1 MYYKEYGETN
11 SALMVFIH
19 GGGVSGWMWD
29 KQIEYFSSKFH
40 CLVPEMPE
48 HGRSKNGVQFT
59 ICDAASELNEL
70 IKEKGKGKRVIA
82 IGFSLGAQVLIA
94 MLSQKP
100 NLIDFAMINS
110 ALVKKV
116 PFANTLTKSMMFA
129 FPLVKLKTFSKIQAK
144 SMYIN
149 GDYQDIYYLESCR
162 MNKDAFIRIM
172 NENMSFKIPKNFK
185 DSSSKILV
193 TAGEKERKIM
203 KDSMK
208 EIMES
213 NSNCKGLIVASIG
226 HGFPLAMP
234 KLFNATLEE
243 WIEND
248 VIIANQTNSYTIL
261 D

>member
-1 MYYKEYGETN
+1 MHYKEFGDGN

-40 CLVPEMPE
+40 CLVPDMPE

-59 ICDAASELNEL
+59 INDAADEIIEL
-70 IKEKGKGKRVIA
+70 IKEKSKGKRVIA

-94 MLSQKP
+94 MLNQKP

-110 ALVKKV
+110 ALVKPV
-116 PFANTLTKSMMFA
+116 PFANALTKSMMFA
-129 FPLVKLKTFSKIQAK
+129 FPLVRYRAFSKIQAK
-144 SMYIN
+144 SMYID
-149 GDYQDIYYLESCR
+149 GDYQDIYYQESCQI
-162 MNKDAFIRIM
+162 NKDAFVRVM
-172 NENMSFKIPKNFK
+172 NENMSFVIPNSFKN
-185 DSSSKILV
+185 SSSKILV
-193 TAGEKERKIM
+193 TVGEKERKIM

-208 EIMES
+208 EIIES
-213 NSNCKGLIVASIG
+213 NPNCKGLIIPRIG
-226 HGFPLAMP
+226 HGFSLAEP

-248 VIIANQTNSYTIL
+248 VIISEAKQI
-261 D
+261 